1 MAGNA
6 TKALKVILT
15 GDAKGAVNAFKSTEK
30 GAGSLGAKL
39 KTMGAVAGTALVATA
54 TAVVGFGKKAADT
67 FKNLGVDTLKLQ
79 RVTGLT
85 AEAASKL
92 RFEFQQTGI
101 KADVGARSVAMYGKK
116 LAASKDTVKDFGIK
130 TRDSRGH
137 LLPMSELLKRAADRL
152 SHMKNTTE
160 RNALAMK
167 LFGKGGIQMTKLLD
181 KGRGGMAKL
190 AAEAKKYGLV
200 LTNDNL
206 AAVKKSIKAHR
217 QQEAAMQGL
226 QVQIGM
232 HVLPVLTKFTTFLAT
247 QLPKVTNWIKTHKQS
262 GKIIGGVFVG
272 ALVVATGA
280 MLGLAAATLAATWEF
295 VVGALVV
302 AALVAG
308 VIYAYKHFKG
318 FRDAVNS
325 TVKFLKSYAWPVIK
339 LWAKGIKLEFQL
351 IVAYT
356 KFAWKVV
363 SAVVKAAVNAV
374 RWVISV
380 GMSIIHGD
388 WSTAW
393 SKIKSAASTAFDS
406 IKTGVSNGITAVTNY
421 MKDLPGKAVT
431 ALGNLTTTLYQKGK
445 DLMGGLIDGVKA
457 LSSDLLKAIVS
468 KIPGGGLISKVAGK
482 VLGLAGSGKKGLEGT
497 GSKSLSPGSLS
508 LASGGGL
515 AGASSGPTVIQL
527 TVQSVLDG
535 RVVAESTR
543 NYAID
548 KQRTTGK
555 PWLPA
560 MA

>member
-1 MAGNA
+1 M
-6 TKALKVILT
+6 
-15 GDAKGAVNAFKSTEK
+15 
-30 GAGSLGAKL
+30 
-39 KTMGAVAGTALVATA
+39 
-54 TAVVGFGKKAADT
+54 
-67 FKNLGVDTLKLQ
+67 
-79 RVTGLT
+79 
-85 AEAASKL
+85 
-92 RFEFQQTGI
+92 
-101 KADVGARSVAMYGKK
+101 
-116 LAASKDTVKDFGIK
+116 
-130 TRDSRGH
+130 
-137 LLPMSELLKRAADRL
+137 
-152 SHMKNTTE
+152 
-160 RNALAMK
+160 
-167 LFGKGGIQMTKLLD
+167 
-181 KGRGGMAKL
+181 
-190 AAEAKKYGLV
+190 

-318 FRDAVNS
+318 FRDAVNN

-356 KFAWKVV
+356 KFAWAIV
-363 SAVVKAAVNAV
+363 SAVIKAAVNV
-374 RWVISV
+374 IRWVISV

-388 WSTAW
+388 WRAAW
-393 SKIKSAASTAFDS
+393 DQIKGVVSSAWAT
-406 IKTGVSNGITAVTNY
+406 IKTGVSDGVGAVIRF
-421 MKDLPGKAVT
+421 MRSLPGKAVSAMGNVAGT
-431 ALGNLTTTLYQKGK
+431 FYNLGVHW
-445 DLMGGLIDGVKA
+445 MSSLIHGIESLAGNVVKA
-457 LSSDLLKAIVS
+457 IIS
-468 KIPGGGLISKVAGK
+468 KIPGSGLVSKA
-482 VLGLAGSGKKGLEGT
+482 AGSILGIGKKGLSGLG